1 MMANGLGKS
10 KEDYEEERKTE
21 EEKGKETLRIVE
33 VMKDIELD
41 TRRTFDPKRKELDLG
56 RLRATHMKTKPK

>member
-41 TRRTFDPKRKELDLG
+41 TRRIFDPKKELDLRG
-56 RLRATHMKTKPK
+56 LRATHMKTKPK